1 MGDIFERT
9 LLGTKV
15 RVFNAEGTAI
25 QRLSEG
31 FAYFEEWTE
40 ELIDSG
46 VFDNGVSTEL
56 FLSWQVQLRN
66 ADTFGP
72 VKSVLSQG

>member
-1 MGDIFERT
+1 MIYF
-9 LLGTKV
+9 L
-15 RVFNAEGTAI
+15 AI
-25 QRLSEG
+25 DVCRLIYCSG
-31 FAYFEEWTE
+31 IQYIAYFEEWTE

-56 FLSWQVQLRN
+56 FLSWQVLLRN

-72 VKSVLSQG
+72 VKCPESRVNIKKSPV